1 MNKYALFAFNG
12 NAMCFVHVL
21 LNALDLKARGAE
33 AVAIV
38 IEGEAVKLV
47 HELETS
53 KNPLYMKAKEQGLMD
68 CICKACSAKM
78 GVLEFNESTG
88 IPVTGDMSGH
98 PSMGD
103 YLEKGNQIITFKRS
117 AVEIEGFQVAIILI
131 FIFIIIRGKA
141 ENLYANDQT

>member
-21 LNALDLKARGAE
+21 LNAMDLKAKGAE

-38 IEGEAVKLV
+38 IEGEAVKLIQ
-47 HELETS
+47 ELETS
-53 KNPLYMKAKEQGLMD
+53 KNPLYMKAKAQGLID

-103 YLEKGNQIITFKRS
+103 YLEKGYQIITF
-117 AVEIEGFQVAIILI
+117 
-131 FIFIIIRGKA
+131 
-141 ENLYANDQT
+141 

>member
-47 HELETS
+47 QELETS

-88 IPVTGDMSGH
+88 IPVKGDMSGH

-103 YLEKGNQIITFKRS
+103 YLEMGYQIITF
-117 AVEIEGFQVAIILI
+117 
-131 FIFIIIRGKA
+131 
-141 ENLYANDQT
+141 